1 MNFKIWLKAFQID
14 ILMNL
19 FVIMLLFN
27 NKLRTTGGRYM
38 LDSHNIE
45 INPKQYQYYGKMH

>member
-19 FVIMLLFN
+19 FVIMLCLIISYV
-27 NKLRTTGGRYM
+27 TGGRYM